1 MAAAAVACR
10 DPDDTAAI
18 CRTCTS
24 DSFLNEVLELLRE
37 LLRLEHN
44 HHTAFD
50 VPHTAAATHSMQT
63 LIVSYLA
70 IPPV

>member
-24 DSFLNEVLELLRE
+24 DSFLNEVLELLR
-37 LLRLEHN
+37 LEQN
-44 HHTAFD
+44 PHTAFD